1 MKVVGE
7 APTGRSRRLI
17 VTEHGISYGG
27 RPLRK
32 RSAHSSRR
40 SHDLRGEDE
49 KVVHRAKGH
58 RWSAF
63 GSHAVREMRRARV
76 ALNVTCYCEATRVNA
91 GERSDTETVTLR
103 SARGNWKRAIA
114 RWYLASCLL
123 NLDYPFTKSV
133 VGGRTIS
140 LCNPTSWS
148 VFST

>member
-27 RPLRK
+27 RPLGK
-32 RSAHSSRR
+32 RSAHTSREGDG
-40 SHDLRGEDE
+40 SKGEDE

-63 GSHAVREMRRARV
+63 SSHAVREMRRARV
-76 ALNVTCYCEATRVNA
+76 ALSVTCRLEATSLTA

-103 SARGNWKRAIA
+103 SARGDWKRAIA
-114 RWYLASCLL
+114 R
-123 NLDYPFTKSV
+123 
-133 VGGRTIS
+133 
-140 LCNPTSWS
+140 
-148 VFST
+148 